1 MVVPRFSVCDDG
13 ALLTA
18 YESIN
23 TTQADKSINQIQ
35 IGDTEHFHAIPYYE
49 TYSISSDPN
58 HWYLVSIKEILQDI
72 EHLKITLRE
81 INRRL
86 QENYEIDISDL
97 I

>member
-1 MVVPRFSVCDDG
+1 MVVPHFSVCDDG
-13 ALLTA
+13 TLLTA

-35 IGDTEHFHAIPYYE
+35 IGDTEPFQIIPYYE

-58 HWYLVSIKEILQDI
+58 HWFLESIRDILQDI

>member
-1 MVVPRFSVCDDG
+1 MVVPSFSVCDDG
-13 ALLTA
+13 TLLTA

-35 IGDTEHFHAIPYYE
+35 IGDTEPFHAIPYYE
-49 TYSISSDPN
+49 TYSISSDQN